1 MCEIFII
8 LVAEFNNWWLNNV
21 MQKTYFHDRKHTS
34 EKKVKKK
41 TIPLQYIDQ
50 KKIVDINKLLN
61 RVKIDQ
67 KNEIKRKIIFYSS
80 VILALTLFSTFIVA
94 IK

>member
-1 MCEIFII
+1 
-8 LVAEFNNWWLNNV
+8 
-21 MQKTYFHDRKHTS
+21 MQKTYFHDRKHIS
-34 EKKVKKK
+34 KKKVQKK

-50 KKIVDINKLLN
+50 KRIVDINKLLN

-67 KNEIKRKIIFYSS
+67 KNEIKRKIIFYSLT
-80 VILALTLFSTFIVA
+80 ILALGLFSTLIMI

>member
-1 MCEIFII
+1 
-8 LVAEFNNWWLNNV
+8 
-21 MQKTYFHDRKHTS
+21 MQKAYFHNRKHNS
-34 EKKVKKK
+34 EKKVQKK

-50 KKIVDINKLLN
+50 NRIVDINKLLN

-67 KNEIKRKIIFYSS
+67 KNETKKKIIFYSLTT
-80 VILALTLFSTFIVA
+80 LALGLFSTLIII

>member
-1 MCEIFII
+1 
-8 LVAEFNNWWLNNV
+8 

-34 EKKVKKK
+34 EKKVHKK
-41 TIPLQYIDQ
+41 TIPVQYIDQ
-50 KKIVDINKLLN
+50 KRIVDINKLLN

-67 KNEIKRKIIFYSS
+67 KNERKRKIIFYSLT
-80 VILALTLFSTFIVA
+80 ILALGLFSTLIMI